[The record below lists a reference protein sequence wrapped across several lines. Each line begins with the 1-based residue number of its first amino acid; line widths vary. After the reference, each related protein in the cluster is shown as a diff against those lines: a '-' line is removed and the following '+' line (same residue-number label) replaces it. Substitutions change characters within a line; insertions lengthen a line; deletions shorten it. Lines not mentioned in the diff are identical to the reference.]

1 MKDTGY
7 FKQAKL
13 LLQVLPY
20 LEKSGH
26 FALKGGTAINLFLRE
41 MPRLSVDIDLTYLP
55 VNPREEALS
64 NISRSLKEVAAQ
76 VRKVLG
82 AKVDEQTLK
91 GTDYTVKMTVRQADA
106 TIKVE
111 PNLVLRGSIYT
122 PVKAKL
128 CKKAEK
134 EFELSVSA
142 NVLSLADI
150 YGGKICAALDRQHPR
165 DFFDIKLLLEGEGL
179 TEEIRRAFVI
189 YLASHDRPMNELLKP
204 KWKDIQFVFEKEF
217 KGMTLEP
224 VELKDLLKTRD
235 ELLRLIQKGLKD
247 NEKEFLLSLK
257 DGEPDWTLLDLP
269 NIERLPGLQ
278 WKLENI
284 RRMAPRKRQE
294 QSELLRKALNW
305 K

>member
-26 FALKGGTAINLFLRE
+26 FALKGGTAINLFLRD

-55 VNPREEALS
+55 VNPREEALAD
-64 NISRSLKEVAAQ
+64 ISRSLKEVAVQ
-76 VRKVLG
+76 IKRVLG
-82 AKVDEQTLK
+82 ARVDEKTLPR
-91 GTDYTVKMTVRQADA
+91 TDYTVKMTVRHSEA

-111 PNLVLRGSIYT
+111 PNLVLRGTIYP
-122 PVKAKL
+122 PVQAKL
-128 CKKAEK
+128 CKKAE
-134 EFELSVSA
+134 EMFGLSVSTKIM
-142 NVLSLADI
+142 SLADI

-165 DFFDIKLLLEGEGL
+165 DFFDIKLLLENEGL
-179 TEEIRRAFVI
+179 TDEIRKAFVV

-204 KWKDIQFVFEKEF
+204 KWKDIKTVFEKEF

-224 VELKDLLKTRD
+224 VELNELLESRD
-235 ELLRLIQKGLKD
+235 ELLRLIQKGLTVS
-247 NEKEFLLSLK
+247 EKKFLLSLK
-257 DGEPDWTLLDLP
+257 DGEPDWTLLNMP
-269 NIERLPGLQ
+269 GIEQLPGLR

-284 RRMAPRKRQE
+284 RQMTPKKRSE
-294 QSELLRKALNW
+294 QSALLRKVLGL
-305 K
+305 

>member
-26 FALKGGTAINLFLRE
+26 FALKGGTAINLFVRD

-55 VNPREEALS
+55 LNTREEALAD
-64 NISRSLKEVAAQ
+64 ISKSLKEVATQ
-76 VRKVLG
+76 VRRVLG
-82 AKVDEQTLK
+82 AQVEEQRLK
-91 GTDYTVKMTVRQADA
+91 GTDHTVKLTVRHQEA

-111 PNLVLRGSIYT
+111 PNLVLRGTIYP
-122 PVKAKL
+122 PVQVTL
-128 CKKAEK
+128 CHKAE
-134 EFELSVSA
+134 EMFELSVSA
-142 NVLSLADI
+142 RLLSLADL

-165 DFFDIKLLLEGEGL
+165 DFFDIKLLLENEGL
-179 TEEIRRAFVI
+179 TDEIRRAFVV

-204 KWKDIQFVFEKEF
+204 KLKDMKPTFEKEF

-224 VELKDLLKTRD
+224 IDLKHLVETRD
-235 ELLRLIQKGLKD
+235 ELLRLIHKGLTVS
-247 NEKEFLLSLK
+247 EKKFLLSLK
-257 DGEPDWTLLDLP
+257 DGEPDWNLLELP
-269 NIERLPGLQ
+269 GIERLPGFR

-284 RRMAPRKRQE
+284 RQMSAKKRQE
-294 QSELLRKALNW
+294 QSMRLKKAMGL
-305 K
+305 

>member
-1 MKDTGY
+1 MRNTDY
-7 FKQAKL
+7 FKQVKL

-20 LEKSGH
+20 FEKQAH
-26 FALKGGTAINLFLRE
+26 FGLKGGTAINLFLRD

-55 VNPREEALS
+55 VNSREEALTD
-64 NISRSLKEVAAQ
+64 ISRSLKEVATQ
-76 VRKVLG
+76 VRRVLG

-91 GTDYTVKMTVRQADA
+91 GTDYTVKMAIRQGEA

-111 PNLVLRGSIYT
+111 PNLVLRGTIYS
-122 PVKAKL
+122 PVQAKL
-128 CKKAEK
+128 CKKAEE
-134 EFELSVSA
+134 EFELSVSTK
-142 NVLSLADI
+142 VLSTADI

-165 DFFDIKLLLEGEGL
+165 DFFDIKLLLEHEGL
-179 TEEIRRAFVI
+179 TDEIRRAFVV

-204 KWKDIQFVFEKEF
+204 KWKDIKDVFEKEF

-224 VELKDLLKTRD
+224 VNLKDLLETRD
-235 ELLRLIQKGLKD
+235 ELLRLIHKGLKD
-247 NEKEFLLSLK
+247 EEKKFLLSLK
-257 DGEPDWTLLDLP
+257 DGEPDWALLNLP
-269 NIERLPGLQ
+269 NIERLSGLQ

-284 RRMAPRKRQE
+284 RRMAPKKRQE

>member
-20 LEKSGH
+20 FEKQSQ
-26 FALKGGTAINLFLRE
+26 FALKGGTAINLFLRD

-55 VNPREEALS
+55 VNPREEALAD
-64 NISRSLKEVAAQ
+64 ISRSLKEAAAQ
-76 VRKVLG
+76 VRRVLG
-82 AKVDEQTLK
+82 AKVDEQSLK
-91 GTDYTVKMTVRQADA
+91 GTDRTIKMTVRQGEA

-111 PNLVLRGSIYT
+111 PNVVLRGAIYS
-122 PVKAKL
+122 PVQAKL

-134 EFELSVSA
+134 EFEMSVST
-142 NVLSLADI
+142 NVLSTADI

-165 DFFDIKLLLEGEGL
+165 DFFDIKLLLEKEGL
-179 TEEIRRAFVI
+179 TDEIRRAFVV

-204 KWKDIQFVFEKEF
+204 KWKDIKSVFEKEF

-224 VELKDLLKTRD
+224 VDLKDLLETRD
-235 ELLRLIQKGLKD
+235 ELLNLIHKGLT
-247 NEKEFLLSLK
+247 NSEKRFLLSLK
-257 DGEPDWTLLDLP
+257 DGEPDWNLLGLP
-269 NIERLPGLQ
+269 NIERLPGLR

-284 RRMAPRKRQE
+284 RRMNTKKRQK
-294 QSELLRKALNW
+294 QSTRLRNVLESK
-305 K
+305 

>member
-1 MKDTGY
+1 MRDTGY

-20 LEKSGH
+20 FEKQGH

-55 VNPREEALS
+55 VNPRDEALS

-111 PNLVLRGSIYT
+111 PNLVLRGSIYP
-122 PVKAKL
+122 PVQEKL

-134 EFELSVSA
+134 EFELSVSTK
-142 NVLSLADI
+142 VLSLADI

-165 DFFDIKLLLEGEGL
+165 DFFDVKLLLEKEGL
-179 TEEIRRAFVI
+179 TDEIRRAFVV

-204 KWKDIQFVFEKEF
+204 KWKDIKSVFEKEF

-224 VELKDLLKTRD
+224 VELNDLLETRD
-235 ELLRLIQKGLKD
+235 ELLRLIHKGLKD
-247 NEKEFLLSLK
+247 KEKKFLLSLK

-284 RRMAPRKRQE
+284 RRMSPKKRQE
-294 QSELLRKALNW
+294 QSVLLRKALNE